1 MLKKLF
7 TVRNLIILLAIVALF
22 AVSAALGLK
31 VPAPV
36 VSLAA
41 EPVIHIGSFA
51 ITNSLLLTWIVM
63 IILIV
68 FSLLATRRIP
78 KDMSKA
84 SNADLVPSGIQNV
97 FEMLIEALY
106 NLTRSVAG
114 AWTSKLFPIVAT
126 IFIFVLFANYSGLL
140 PGVGTIGWLEHPH
153 GEGTTGFV
161 ANGAVLTATPAPGPE
176 DGYVVVPWLRAPSA
190 DLNFTLALAV
200 VTVFLTQ
207 YFGVKAQRGHYFKK
221 FFDTSGF
228 KQGAF
233 MGLIGIFVGI
243 LELVGELARL
253 LSFSFR
259 LFGNVFAGEV
269 LLLVMAFL
277 VPYIASLPFYGL
289 ELFVGFIQAAVFM
302 MLAVVFISMATEGH
316 GGGHEAEAHGAAS
329 HGDVP
334 EPVASPTAPGA

>member
-7 TVRNLIILLAIVALF
+7 TVRNLIILLAIVAMF
-22 AVSAALGLK
+22 AASAALGLK
-31 VPAPV
+31 IPAPV

-41 EPVIHIGSFA
+41 EPVFHIGSFA
-51 ITNSLLLTWIVM
+51 ITNSLLTTWLVM
-63 IILIV
+63 ILLV
-68 FSLLATRRIP
+68 VLALLATRRIP
-78 KDMSKA
+78 KDTSAA
-84 SNADLVPSGIQNV
+84 SNADLVPSGLQNV
-97 FEMLIEALY
+97 FEMVVEALY

-114 AWTSKLFPIVAT
+114 TWTAKLFPVIGT
-126 IFIFVLFANYSGLL
+126 IFIFVLFANYTGLL
-140 PGVGTIGWLEHPH
+140 PFVGTVGWLEHPN
-153 GEGTTGFV
+153 GEGTTGYV
-161 ANGAVLTATPAPGPE
+161 ANGAVLTATPAPPE
-176 DGYVVVPWLRAPSA
+176 EGYIVVPFLRAPSA

-207 YFGVKAQRGHYFKK
+207 YFGVKAQRGAYFKK

-228 KQGAF
+228 KQGAL
-233 MGLIGIFVGI
+233 MGIIGIFVSI
-243 LELVGELARL
+243 LEIISELSRL

-277 VPYIASLPFYGL
+277 IPYFASLPFYGL

-316 GGGHEAEAHGAAS
+316 GGESHGAEAHPAAAQ
-329 HGDVP
+329 P
-334 EPVASPTAPGA
+334 AAEQKASAAHS

>member
-1 MLKKLF
+1 VLKKLF
-7 TVRNLIILLAIVALF
+7 TVRNLIILLAIVATF

-41 EPVIHIGSFA
+41 EPVFHIGFFSV
-51 ITNSLLLTWIVM
+51 TNSLLLTWIVM
-63 IILIV
+63 IVLIV
-68 FSLLATRRIP
+68 LAVLATRRIP

-84 SNADLVPSGIQNV
+84 SNSDLVPSGIQNV
-97 FEMLIEALY
+97 FEMIIEAIY

-114 AWTSKLFPIVAT
+114 SWTPKLFPVVGT
-126 IFIFVLFANYSGLL
+126 IFLFVLFANYSGLL

-153 GEGTTGFV
+153 GEGAGFV
-161 ANGAVLTATPAPGPE
+161 ANGAVLTATPAPDPE
-176 DGYVVVPWLRAPSA
+176 SGYIVVPWLRAPSA

-228 KQGAF
+228 KQGVF
-233 MGLIGIFVGI
+233 MGAIGIFVGI

-277 VPYIASLPFYGL
+277 IPYFASLPFYGL

-302 MLAVVFISMATEGH
+302 MLAVVFMSMATEGH
-316 GGGHEAEAHGAAS
+316 GGGGHDEAHGGAS

-334 EPVASPTAPGA
+334 EPVANPTAPGA